1 MSPRSRGT
9 FAARFPGA
17 PGMSDHTGTCEQPF
31 ETLLADLDPISADLA
46 REAVGWILPEGA
58 GLPQLRQAALQDF
71 LWYQLPLKWLAEI
84 RELHEIAWS
93 LADLFTAAGLERYAA
108 VCRAPQ
114 THRLLDAW
122 QDNDHAQARKMMKE
136 AIKAS
141 GVDPPDTPVMGWGS
155 VMGEAEQ
162 SARRRV
168 SQALEQTIDVGELVP
183 GERGCKQLSARI
195 TEVSLMMPRLD
206 LRGATL
212 LQAVFRE
219 RGERWAAGYPAL
231 RQDLLTQ
238 MLPLLAGEI
247 AVPVGVSA
255 SLLPL
260 HWLLEHVGDGVV
272 LTQAGWLPK
281 ALVLEAN
288 DRFGWFDLFDV
299 TVRTETDLPELG
311 ALNELA
317 RRTRL
322 ITKKGRKV
330 ALSATGR
337 RALGD
342 PNLLW
347 RIALA
352 DIFSAGTFEGEGAAL
367 AAAILVKANTPVPY
381 PTLEARVS
389 AGLVGRW
396 RTVSGEALEEWSGL
410 DATREF
416 GLLAD
421 VFGWIERDD
430 DGQNRTWTL
439 TAHGREAA
447 LMGLQL
453 QARAPRNRD

>member
-1 MSPRSRGT
+1 
-9 FAARFPGA
+9 
-17 PGMSDHTGTCEQPF
+17 
-31 ETLLADLDPISADLA
+31 
-46 REAVGWILPEGA
+46 
-58 GLPQLRQAALQDF
+58 
-71 LWYQLPLKWLAEI
+71 
-84 RELHEIAWS
+84 
-93 LADLFTAAGLERYAA
+93 
-108 VCRAPQ
+108 
-114 THRLLDAW
+114 
-122 QDNDHAQARKMMKE
+122 
-136 AIKAS
+136 
-141 GVDPPDTPVMGWGS
+141 
-155 VMGEAEQ
+155 
-162 SARRRV
+162 
-168 SQALEQTIDVGELVP
+168 
-183 GERGCKQLSARI
+183 
-195 TEVSLMMPRLD
+195 
-206 LRGATL
+206 
-212 LQAVFRE
+212 
-219 RGERWAAGYPAL
+219 
-231 RQDLLTQ
+231 
-238 MLPLLAGEI
+238 
-247 AVPVGVSA
+247 
-255 SLLPL
+255 
-260 HWLLEHVGDGVV
+260 
-272 LTQAGWLPK
+272 
-281 ALVLEAN
+281 
-288 DRFGWFDLFDV
+288 
-299 TVRTETDLPELG
+299 
-311 ALNELA
+311 
-317 RRTRL
+317 
-322 ITKKGRKV
+322 V